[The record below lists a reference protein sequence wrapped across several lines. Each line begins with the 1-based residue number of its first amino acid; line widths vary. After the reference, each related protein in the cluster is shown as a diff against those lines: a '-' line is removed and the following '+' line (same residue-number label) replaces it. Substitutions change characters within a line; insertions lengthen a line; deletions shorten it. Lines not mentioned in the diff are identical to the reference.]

1 MALSPEFCYPNYA
14 SLNTTSSKCHFN
26 HDITCQ
32 ADGSLEILLA
42 WGDKVSHIIVAD
54 GLFQTNYALY
64 DTYVN
69 NGLSY
74 TYTINATGSNPT
86 TWNTQTY
93 HWICDIGIVETYDA
107 STSEDPPDWY
117 QGCYGQSPTTLNF
130 DKIYV
135 YYKGHNYDQV
145 DIQNQYAAFKQWL
158 APFTF
163 TGQDYHT
170 IIGGGGARW
179 LDWVS
184 SCFNG
189 IINNGGVNLNGGGPI
204 TANRSADTTAWED
217 WGTGNSATGIVGD
230 IHLWSHNDS
239 TVDDFYS
246 HMPVGQTT
254 STTNTGASIT
264 SLGLP
269 PIPNSSDKILIL
281 IFNDESACTY
291 HGKQAVANITVN
303 GITYP
308 NGIEFNGQ
316 CEGIESSIIDGNT
329 ENWKN
334 DHITATALLASHIAS
349 GGVDV
354 VLWPSLF
361 NNTSSNQPQHNSY
374 ALHVSAAIHS
384 TDGTGMFPVNAVNYF
399 SDWTTGSA
407 PASSLWCNDI
417 TTCIPVWNAPPGMNP
432 NIRRL
437 ETANPYALNYGK
449 LDAFNVTY
457 PFNFPGTQFQIS
469 SQVATS
475 LPGLSVPNT
484 IPDWPGMFNNV
495 INYQLSNA
503 VTNTVPCQNE
513 NCVTLQVIDISTG
526 LPLPNYPI
534 STDLNGI
541 PINIPSTLL
550 TTDANG
556 ELNFQ
561 AVNNSISYIIAGT
574 TLTFP
579 GNCLEYLVQVYAGK
593 CEYTPIID
601 CQLPCGCTD
610 STAINYNSSVTCDDG
625 SCIYPPPCDVA
636 YGEYNPIEF
645 LTDSDIKRIEIEAIF
660 SDSVYKKFQ
669 AMRFGMTS
677 PCETTLDKIVTKKYL
692 CFWED
697 KKEKEYLGFKIDRT
711 VYKPIDPTILPEAG
725 TYPSWV
731 DPLCGLIEKGN
742 LTVYFFYDG
751 TSLGLNPTIDIYT
764 ATELWMQ
771 TLATQGFV
779 GSHYHTIVAGERWLD
794 WATTAITGQ
803 FNNAGTNC
811 NTALPDPYNAD
822 PVCNPPNSCYG
833 GCYAPSNGATGEC
846 GCHGNT
852 AYDMSYTLKIK
863 DWFQNSD
870 CSNPFYDNYI
880 NGTTCTTWI
889 GPDGFV
895 PQGTTVTWNGP
906 PPVATT
912 EQVLIICFADETE
925 VPFASVSND
934 INYACYHNRGNT
946 NGSANDWNVATIGG
960 NISPAWKADYNK
972 YIDTYNT
979 WISKSCN
986 HSLNCFLYTSRPV
999 NIYQPQRAFPLH
1011 AIGAISSGNR
1021 PTKDGTFLTG
1031 TAPINLMANTS
1042 IAAIELPG
1050 SNLYWNEVNT
1060 VTLHPFGYGGLD
1072 NYGWS
1077 GNYTSDT
1084 FTESTFASDLN
1095 SFFSLSLY
1103 ECKDNECLIFDVVN
1117 QNGTAIKDYQIY
1129 LDGKDVGKTNEIG
1142 RYTHVISNA
1151 SINTE
1156 HTAQLCECFTTS
1168 GNCAQQ
1174 RLLITVTELCPDP
1187 VCITPAPQC
1196 TCNAPGNSY
1205 VTIKTDI
1212 GINTFKAYVTWSET
1226 NTTETTV
1233 TYELRYRIVGTT
1245 TWTTVNTANLYYII
1259 TGLNYDTEYEFQVRA
1274 TCGTLISCWNAIQMF
1289 TTPSACPIIECFSA
1303 ICISSCQFN
1312 LRYAYTSLG
1321 NLQTSITNGTTGT
1334 WGVIYGT
1341 NSNLT
1346 IGNITTG
1353 GQITNL
1359 MVPGLLTSYPGNGV
1373 VNTVITET
1381 PTNLAPFTTYY
1392 WRAYMNPNP
1401 DINGCL
1407 DDIIYS
1413 PICDSFT
1420 TGDCP
1425 LVPGCTDPLATNYNA
1440 FANID
1445 DGTCNYCIIYPIITE
1460 SHINVTSSGANDG
1473 SITVTITNPITPP
1486 YIYSWTGPNGYTATT
1501 ASISNLADGTYIL
1514 TVTDAAGCTSVIT
1527 VELIVCVYGCMDASA
1542 TNYDPAATC
1551 PCLACCVPEILGCT
1565 DPLASN
1571 YNPAANTDDG
1581 SCDYCTSAYVQQLTS
1596 TTLTATDPTL
1606 GIVNGGYY
1614 TIGTYSMIY
1623 NSIPLPVSQVTVTAS
1638 YNGNTYNEGD
1648 VIIFI
1653 NCVYPP
1659 IITVVDNI
1667 TGCIAT
1673 TYTIPL
1679 SYGCMEPTAS
1689 NYNPSVMCGDNS
1701 CTWLGCTDPTA
1712 SNYVPFPPEAYLP
1725 PYNGTSIVDDGSCCI
1740 DGCTDPRASNYDPA
1754 ATCDDG
1760 SCTYTCN
1767 PCSGPPF
1774 PITAGCCQNPLAS
1787 NYNPFATCDDG
1798 SCCIDGCT
1806 DPAATNY
1813 DPAATCDDRSCIY
1826 GIPGCT
1832 DPTAC
1837 NYDPAATFD
1846 DGSCI
1851 VQGPPPII
1859 ACYEIAT
1866 WNATS
1871 CVYDVTGTQPVQPPV
1886 VNCWD
1891 TFVFNNTTCVW
1902 DNTGIAPDLPPFIPI
1917 GPLCQN
1923 SVAPALPATSTNG
1936 IPGTWS
1942 PTTISTA
1949 ILGTTVYTF
1958 TPDPTLCG
1966 VTTTMNISIDP
1977 PTTNGDVTTSIC
1989 DGDSYIWPLPLGTG
2003 LTYTTAQTNVTNI
2016 VGCNTATLNLTVNP
2030 LPTITGTAIVCI
2042 GLTTTLTGSATAH
2055 PTTPWS
2061 SATPTVAT
2069 VTNAGV
2075 VTGVSAGTSVITY
2088 MNSNNCITTVTI
2100 TVTLVITPDFTFYTD
2115 VCYQYPLSL
2124 PTTSNNGITGT
2135 WSPAYNNTALPGTS
2149 TTYTFT
2155 PDAGQCATTQ
2165 TSTITILPC
2174 DGSNSCYGSTVQ
2186 VNNHVSC
2193 FGAFDGSATAY
2204 VVSSFGN
2211 DYWLWSD
2218 GQTSSTAVGLAAG
2231 TYTYTIYSNPGT
2243 VGDPTTSV
2251 CTTTG
2256 SVTIIQ
2262 PTQLSI
2268 SLEVRDVFPGQT
2280 NGAVLATVT
2289 GGTAPYTYVWSDAL
2303 AQTTNPATGLSLGP
2317 IAVTVTD
2324 CNGCTVTD
2332 SAFVLI
2338 NIVGGCTDPLSPNY
2352 SFAANTDDGSCYIP
2366 LSGLTYIPDAN
2377 FRAALVATT
2386 TITTNDWV
2394 DYNGA
2399 SSTSGE
2405 YVLTTVLNTVTFL
2418 DVDNLNIADLTG
2430 IEAFTALTYLICYQ
2444 NQLTSLNLSQ
2454 NTALTT
2460 LYCWDN
2466 QLTSLDVSQNT
2477 ALTTLHCGY
2486 NQLTSLDVRNGNNT
2500 NFSNFYAYGNPNLTC
2515 ISVDDAT
2522 WSTAN
2527 WTDPNYFAF
2536 DSQHFFSNN
2545 CNPLCGCMDPAACNY
2560 DPLATYDDG
2569 SCNTVY
2575 GCTDATACN
2584 YVVAATCDDGS
2595 CTYPDGCTDVT
2606 ACNYNPL
2613 ATCDD
2618 GSCSGLLG
2626 CTNVTANNYNSSA
2639 TCDDGSCTYDPISFT
2654 YGCGD
2659 PCYAN
2664 YDPSPTIIHDI
2675 NLCSGIAY
2683 CTIPDINF
2691 RNALINHS
2699 CWYMGGTPIST
2710 CNITAGDFVDANN
2723 DGNFDQIEICK
2734 VNTITYLTDL
2744 FSKNI
2749 SSLQG
2754 IECFTALKYLDC
2766 YDNQI
2771 TSVDLS
2777 QNTALIRVLL
2787 NDNQLTSLNLNGL
2800 TALTKFWCDN
2810 NQLQSL
2816 DVSTNTALT
2825 EFICSFNQLTSL
2837 NVSQNTALFVFW
2849 CHVNQLQSLD
2859 LSQNTALAL
2868 FICSENQLTSLDV
2881 QYNTGILYLVCND
2894 NQITSLDVS
2903 YCTSMTQLICKNNQL
2918 TYLDVRNGNNY
2929 NFVPQAYWSGIP
2941 FKSTNNPNL
2950 TCIHVDDAAY
2960 STANWTVANGQ
2971 INSQQYFSNNCGVGC
2986 TDPTACNYDVTAI
2999 TDDGSCCYT
3008 WGCTDPTATNQD
3020 PLACCDDGSCTYIV
3034 NTIWTKFNKL

>member
-14 SLNTTSSKCHFN
+14 SLNTTSSKCYFN

-42 WGDKVSHIIVAD
+42 WGDEVNHIIVAD

-64 DTYVN
+64 DTYAN

-93 HWICDIGIVETYDA
+93 YWICGAASIQDMYDA
-107 STSEDPPDWY
+107 STSADPPAWY
-117 QGCYGQSPTTLNF
+117 QDCYGQSPTTLNF

-135 YYKGHNYDQV
+135 YYKGTRDYDQV
-145 DIQNQYAAFKQWL
+145 DTQNQYAAFKQWL

-189 IINNGGVNLNGGGPI
+189 TINNGGTNLNGSGPI
-204 TANRSADTTAWED
+204 TANRSVDTTSWED
-217 WGTGNSATGIVGD
+217 WGGGNSAMLVVGD
-230 IHLWSHNDS
+230 VHLWSHNDS

-254 STTNTGASIT
+254 STTSTGGSIT

-303 GITYP
+303 GITYT
-308 NGIEFNGQ
+308 NGIEFNSQ
-316 CEGIESSIIDGNT
+316 CPNLDSVLSQDGNT
-329 ENWKN
+329 PNWIN
-334 DHITATALLASHIAS
+334 DYTTATTLLASHIAS

-384 TDGTGMFPVNAVNYF
+384 TDGTGMFPANALDYF
-399 SDWTTGSA
+399 SDWTTGTSGSA
-407 PASSLWCNDI
+407 WAWCNDI

-437 ETANPYALNYGK
+437 ETANPYASNNYGK
-449 LDAFNVTY
+449 LDTFNVTY
-457 PFNFPGTQFQIS
+457 PFNFPGTEFQIS

-475 LPGLSVPNT
+475 LPGLPVPNT

-513 NCVTLQVIDISTG
+513 NCVTLQVLDISTG

-561 AVNNSISYIIAGT
+561 AVSNSTSYIIAGT

-579 GNCLEYLVQVYAGK
+579 GNCLEYLVNVYAGK

-610 STAINYNSSVTCDDG
+610 STAINYDSSVTCDDG
-625 SCIYPPPCDVA
+625 SCIYPPPCDIA

-751 TSLGLNPTIDIYT
+751 TSLGVNPTIDIYT

-811 NTALPDPYNAD
+811 NTVLPDPYNAD
-822 PVCNPPNSCYG
+822 PACNPPNSCYG

-852 AYDMSYTLKIK
+852 VYDMSYTLKIK

-934 INYACYHNRGNT
+934 INYACYHDRGST
-946 NGSANDWNVATIGG
+946 TGVVSDWNYATIGG
-960 NISPAWKADYNK
+960 NISPAWKADYNE

-999 NIYQPQRAFPLH
+999 NIWSPQRAFPLH

-1031 TAPINLMANTS
+1031 TAPINLMPSTS
-1042 IAAIELPG
+1042 IAAIELQG

-1205 VTIKTDI
+1205 VEIRTDI
-1212 GINTFKAYVTWSET
+1212 DLNAIVTWSET

-1245 TWTTVNTANLYYII
+1245 TWTTVNTANLYYTI

-1312 LRYAYTSLG
+1312 LMYAYTSLG

-1346 IGNITTG
+1346 IGNITAG

-1425 LVPGCTDPLATNYNA
+1425 FVPGCTDPLADNYNP

-1445 DGTCNYCIIYPIITE
+1445 DGTCEYCTIYPIITE

-1473 SITVTITNPITPP
+1473 SITITITNPITPP

-1542 TNYDPAATC
+1542 TNYNSAATC
-1551 PCLACCVPEILGCT
+1551 PCPSCCTPIVLGCT
-1565 DPLASN
+1565 DPTASN

-1581 SCDYCTSAYVQQLTS
+1581 SC
-1596 TTLTATDPTL
+1596 
-1606 GIVNGGYY
+1606 
-1614 TIGTYSMIY
+1614 TY
-1623 NSIPLPVSQVTVTAS
+1623 
-1638 YNGNTYNEGD
+1638 
-1648 VIIFI
+1648 
-1653 NCVYPP
+1653 CVYGC
-1659 IITVVDNI
+1659 TDN
-1667 TGCIAT
+1667 TQTNYNPLATCDDGSCIP
-1673 TYTIPL
+1673 YQ
-1679 SYGCMEPTAS
+1679 YGCTDPTAS
-1689 NYNPSVMCGDNS
+1689 NYNPTANTSDNS
-1701 CTWLGCTDPTA
+1701 CVWLGCTDPTA

-1740 DGCTDPRASNYDPA
+1740 DGCTDP
-1754 ATCDDG
+1754 
-1760 SCTYTCN
+1760 
-1767 PCSGPPF
+1767 
-1774 PITAGCCQNPLAS
+1774 L
-1787 NYNPFATCDDG
+1787 
-1798 SCCIDGCT
+1798 
-1806 DPAATNY
+1806 
-1813 DPAATCDDRSCIY
+1813 
-1826 GIPGCT
+1826 
-1832 DPTAC
+1832 AC
-1837 NYDPAATFD
+1837 NYYPLATCD

-1851 VQGPPPII
+1851 VQGPPPTL

-1866 WNATS
+1866 WNVIS
-1871 CVYDVTGTQPVQPPV
+1871 CVYDVTGSQPAAPTTACWETASFNNTSCAWDVSGTQPVQPTVACYETATFNTTTCVWDVTGTQPAEPTVVDCWDNFVFNTTTCSWDNTGTQPVQPPV
-1886 VNCWD
+1886 VDCWD

-1902 DNTGIAPDLPPFIPI
+1902 DNTGTPPGLPPFIPI

-1942 PTTISTA
+1942 PPTISTA
-1949 ILGTTVYTF
+1949 SLGTTVYTF
-1958 TPDPTLCG
+1958 TPDPGVCG
-1966 VTTTMNISIDP
+1966 LTTTMNISIDP

-2055 PTTPWS
+2055 STTPWS

-2069 VTNAGV
+2069 VNNVGV

-2100 TVTLVITPDFTFYTD
+2100 TVTLIITPDFTFSD
-2115 VCYQYPLSL
+2115 VCYQYSLSL

-2155 PDAGQCATTQ
+2155 PTAGQCAITT
-2165 TSTITILPC
+2165 TETITILPC
-2174 DGSNSCYGSTVQ
+2174 DGSNDCYGSTVQ

-2204 VVSSFGN
+2204 VVNSFGN

-2231 TYTYTIYSNPGT
+2231 TYTYTIYSNPST
-2243 VGDPTTSV
+2243 PGDPATSV

-2262 PTQLSI
+2262 PTQLLV
-2268 SLEVRDVFPGQT
+2268 SLEVRDTTPLNT

-2289 GGTAPYTYVWSDAL
+2289 GGTAPYTYAWSDF
-2303 AQTTNPATGLSLGP
+2303 QTANPATGLPLGP
-2317 IAVTVTD
+2317 ISVTVTD
-2324 CNGCTVTD
+2324 CNGCTDTD
-2332 SAFVLI
+2332 SAFVLTNYI
-2338 NIVGGCTDPLSPNY
+2338 YGCTDPLANNY
-2352 SFAANTDDGSCYIP
+2352 SFAANTDNGTCQVPVS
-2366 LSGLTYIPDAN
+2366 SGLTYIPDAN
-2377 FRAALVATT
+2377 FRTALENLGIVLTT
-2386 TITTNDWV
+2386 DWV
-2394 DYNGA
+2394 YFDG
-2399 SSTSGE
+2399 SPSTSGK
-2405 YVLTTVLNTVTFL
+2405 YVLTTVLNTVTSL
-2418 DVDNLNIADLTG
+2418 DVNGQNIADLTG
-2430 IEAFTALTYLICYQ
+2430 IEAFTALTYLNCSY
-2444 NQLTSLNLSQ
+2444 NLLTSLDVSQ
-2454 NTALTT
+2454 NTALTY
-2460 LYCWDN
+2460 LNCFGN

-2477 ALTTLHCGY
+2477 ALNYLDCEG

-2500 NFSNFYAYGNPNLTC
+2500 NFIYFYASNNSNLFC

-2527 WTDPNYFAF
+2527 WTDPNYFGF

-2575 GCTDATACN
+2575 GCTDAAACN
-2584 YVVAATCDDGS
+2584 YNPLATCDDGS

-2626 CTNVTANNYNSSA
+2626 CIDPTALNYNSAA

-2699 CWYMGGTPIST
+2699 CWYLGGTPIST
-2710 CNITAGDFVDANN
+2710 CNITAGDFVGAN
-2723 DGNFDQIEICK
+2723 GDQIEICK
-2734 VNTITYLTDL
+2734 VNTITHLTDL
-2744 FSKNI
+2744 SSKNI

-2766 YDNQI
+2766 YDNQL

-2777 QNTALIRVLL
+2777 QNTALIQVLL
-2787 NDNQLTSLNLNGL
+2787 NDNNLTSLNINGL
-2800 TALTKFWCDN
+2800 TALTKFWCWS
-2810 NQLQSL
+2810 NQLTSL
-2816 DVSTNTALT
+2816 DLSTNTALT
-2825 EFICSFNQLTSL
+2825 ELDCSNNQLTSL
-2837 NVSQNTALFVFW
+2837 DVSQNTALFVFW
-2849 CHVNQLQSLD
+2849 CFINQLQSLD
-2859 LSQNTALAL
+2859 VSQNTALAL

-2881 QYNTGILYLVCND
+2881 QYNTGLLYLLCND
-2894 NQITSLDVS
+2894 NQLTSLDVS
-2903 YCTSMTQLICKNNQL
+2903 YCTSMTQLICRNNQL

-2929 NFVPQAYWSGIP
+2929 NFVPQPYWQGTP
-2941 FKSTNNPNL
+2941 WNSTNNPNL
-2950 TCIHVDDAAY
+2950 YCINVDDAAY
-2960 STANWTVANGQ
+2960 STANWGN
-2971 INSQQYFSNNCGVGC
+2971 IDSQQYFSNNCGVGC
-2986 TDPTACNYDVTAI
+2986 TDPTACNYDATAI

-3008 WGCTDPTATNQD
+3008 LGCTDPNATNHN

-3034 NTIWTKFNKL
+3034 NTIWTKFDKL